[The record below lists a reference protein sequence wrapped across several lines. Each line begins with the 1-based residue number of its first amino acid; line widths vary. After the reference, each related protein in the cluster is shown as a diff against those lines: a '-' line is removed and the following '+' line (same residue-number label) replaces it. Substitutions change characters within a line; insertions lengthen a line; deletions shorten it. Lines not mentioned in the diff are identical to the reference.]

1 MGEEEKTRRNGSN
14 CERTKDEK
22 TKKKGKKMEFVFK
35 SVENSI
41 FFPLDVLNFQLNA
54 LKEVNLNA
62 RWEMKKYIRPV
73 KETYHGM
80 VWCGVARRGMAW
92 HS

>member
-1 MGEEEKTRRNGSN
+1 
-14 CERTKDEK
+14 
-22 TKKKGKKMEFVFK
+22 MEFVFE

-41 FFPLDVLNFQLNA
+41 FSLDVLNFQLNA

-62 RWEMKKYIRPV
+62 RWEMKKYLCLA

-80 VWCGVARRGMAW
+80 VWYGVA
-92 HS
+92 